1 MDRAHG
7 IDALLFDFDGTIWDS
22 EAAVFRLYRD
32 LYENH
37 GFELPIDRWVAGV
50 GTLAGFDPAD
60 ELEAMLG
67 RAIDNDTA
75 DPWAS
80 LEHVGLRPGVE
91 GYIDGARERGL
102 SLGIVSSNS
111 AEWVGPHLVRLGIAD
126 AWDVILTADGDV
138 AIAKPDPHLYREAL
152 RRLGT
157 NPSAA
162 VAIEDSTHGVAA
174 AKAAGIFC
182 VAVPNEVTRRLDLSA
197 ADVLVGSLEELPLD
211 RLLDMAIRPRT

>member
-1 MDRAHG
+1 MDGALG
-7 IDALLFDFDGTIWDS
+7 VDALLFDFDGTIWDS
-22 EAAVFRLYRD
+22 EAAVFRAYRD

-37 GFELPIDRWVAGV
+37 GLELPIDRWVAGV
-50 GTLAGFDPAD
+50 GTLDGFDPAD
-60 ELEAMLG
+60 ELEALLG
-67 RAIDNDTA
+67 REIENEAP

-80 LEHVGLRPGVE
+80 LQHVGLRPGVGE
-91 GYIDGARERGL
+91 YIETARARGL

-126 AWDVILTADGDV
+126 AWDAILTADGDV
-138 AIAKPDPHLYREAL
+138 AIAKPNPHLYREAL

-157 NPSAA
+157 DPSRA
-162 VAIEDSTHGVAA
+162 VAIEDSTHGIAA

-197 ADVLVGSLEELPLD
+197 ADVLIGSLTELPLD
-211 RLLDMAIRPRT
+211 RLLDMAVQPRP